1 MTMAMFEISIPQ
13 TSNYQVRHSA
23 FQWTLTILDEPK
35 KKRRLQYSSI
45 NRYEEIGK
53 IEINGYSY
61 ERLIFDFEQGKIH
74 ISLKERNTK
83 AVINILEALTIQTSP
98 SSQVF
103 LLMRYRKRPNQ
114 EK

>member
-1 MTMAMFEISIPQ
+1 MTMVMFEISIPQ
-13 TSNYQVRHSA
+13 TSNYQLGNSA
-23 FQWTLTILDEPK
+23 FQWTLTILNDPK

-61 ERLIFDFEQGKIH
+61 EKLIFDFEKGKLH
-74 ISLKERNTK
+74 ISLKEGNPN
-83 AVINILEALTIQTSP
+83 AILNILESLTIQTSP

-103 LLMRYRKRPNQ
+103 LLTRYRKRPNQ
-114 EK
+114 K